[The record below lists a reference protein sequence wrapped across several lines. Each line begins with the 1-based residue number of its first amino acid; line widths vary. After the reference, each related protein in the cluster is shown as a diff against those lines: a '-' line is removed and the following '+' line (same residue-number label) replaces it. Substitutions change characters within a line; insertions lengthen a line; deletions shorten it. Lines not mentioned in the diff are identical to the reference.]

1 MPSPKNKDHSFLLSI
16 IMPVYNVELYLEEAL
31 DSVLNQS
38 MTDFA
43 EDLTEHYTEL
53 GVRVNMVNPDAVFGD
68 DRVKYWID
76 IQNQMIEFK

>member
-43 EDLTEHYTEL
+43 EDLTDLNTL
-53 GVRVNMVNPDAVFGD
+53 PIG
-68 DRVKYWID
+68 
-76 IQNQMIEFK
+76 